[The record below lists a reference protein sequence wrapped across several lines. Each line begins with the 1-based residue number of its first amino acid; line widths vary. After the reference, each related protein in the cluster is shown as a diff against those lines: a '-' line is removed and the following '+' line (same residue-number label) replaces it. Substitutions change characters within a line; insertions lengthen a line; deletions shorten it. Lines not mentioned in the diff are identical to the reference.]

1 MKKLASSLVIIA
13 LLSGCASV
21 KMESKEASD
30 KAKQFAAPRA
40 GTAGIYVYRDSFVGK
55 ALKKD
60 VWLDGKCVGES
71 APDTFFY
78 TEAAPGKHTLST
90 ESEFSPN
97 DLAIMVE
104 AGKNYFYRQF
114 IKLGLV
120 KGGADLEVMPEAEG
134 KAAVAK
140 LALASGGACSGAYT
154 K

>member
-1 MKKLASSLVIIA
+1 MKKLASSMIVVA
-13 LLSGCASV
+13 LLAGCASV
-21 KMESKEASD
+21 KMEPKEASD

-40 GTAGIYVYRDSFVGK
+40 GMAGVYVYRDSFVGK

-60 VWLDGKCVGES
+60 IWLDGKCIGES

-78 TEAAPGKHTLST
+78 TEASPGKHTLST

-114 IKLGLV
+114 IKMGLV
-120 KGGADLEVMPEAEG
+120 KGGADLEAIPDEQA
-134 KAAVAK
+134 KTAVGK
-140 LALASGGACSGAYT
+140 LALASGGACSGTYA